1 MANQSYVIE
10 TVFSL
15 KYTTHDPVS
24 IPEIIKS
31 LQSTEKLLKRTPA
44 FIESAYQGIK
54 VNDVEVYVE
63 LLETGSLTTDFI
75 VKYVIGS
82 DNAEQLKI
90 IWNDIVSNN
99 QPLKLIVAASMG
111 AMVTYGVLKTMSPT
125 QATTHIEAYEG
136 STVIVNS
143 QVGLSGNDVGNILE
157 KIPDK
162 KQLAKEAIDFIK
174 PARSDGQATIEMS
187 GIPELTID
195 HGFVDEAPAEY
206 TPPVPQ
212 EKSETYSNV
221 SVFIAASDRDKT
233 ESGWGGTVPGVVDKR
248 VRFVLD
254 DGVDPKSLHGRI
266 NVKADIEVHSRY
278 VQSTKKYEVKQVVIT
293 KVN

>member
-1 MANQSYVIE
+1 MTKQTYVIE

-44 FIESAYQGIK
+44 FIEKAFHGIK

-63 LLETGSLTTDFI
+63 HLETGSLKTDFI
-75 VKYVIGS
+75 VKYVIGA

-99 QPLKLIVAASMG
+99 QPLKLIVAAGMG
-111 AMVTYGVLKTMSPT
+111 AMVTYGVLNTMSPT

-136 STVIVNS
+136 STVIVGS
-143 QVGLSGNDVGNILE
+143 EVGLSGDDVSKILD

-174 PARSDGQATIEMS
+174 PARADGQATIEMS

-206 TPPVPQ
+206 TPPTPE
-212 EKSETYSNV
+212 EKSESFTNV
-221 SVFIAASDRDKT
+221 PISVFASDKDKT
-233 ESGWGGTVPGVVDKR
+233 DSGWAGIVPGVVDKR
-248 VRFVLD
+248 VKFVLD
-254 DGVDPKSLHGRI
+254 VGVDPAKLHG
-266 NVKADIEVHSRY
+266 NTALKADIEVQSRFI
-278 VQSTKKYEVKQVVIT
+278 KARNKYEVNQVLIKRT
-293 KVN
+293 N